1 MRLEDSLV
9 LNRHFHM
16 LLGADSI
23 DDLKTSL
30 NNCNE
35 GVGPDGH
42 SYFLGIILGQT
53 GLKIEREDLERYDF
67 NVMGYES
74 RLSRARGRFTLKYF
88 QYLAALFTE
97 IFLDRL
103 TQDPEGL
110 LRELNKTVENL
121 RQTSATLR
129 TFPFFETDNLR
140 RLAFFMATGSGKTL
154 LLHINLWQIF
164 YYLKN
169 GLHPEALVKRADGRA
184 EFDNII
190 LITPGDGLSAQHLGD
205 FSESGIDASLFID
218 DRDGIGLFGPR
229 VKVIEIHKLTEERSK
244 DGVSLLI
251 DEIGPYNLVF
261 VDEGHKG
268 TGSEARTW
276 KGRQQKLSEKGFL
289 FEYSATFAQ
298 AIAAVSQRARTSLL
312 EEYGKSIIFD
322 FSYSH
327 FFTDGYGKNFKV
339 LNLSRAR
346 ESHAQELMLGGLL
359 TYFHQ
364 ISLFMKHRR
373 KYHPFNIE
381 KPLWVLLGTSVSRK
395 KGAER
400 DNNKAA
406 KVERTDVVRVLAFIK
421 RFLEEPEWAA
431 NTIELILSGN
441 SGFKDQ
447 ETGGDLFASHIHH
460 ILGRSSRQVYKEIR
474 KDIFHGGGGLEVWEI
489 KNVDGELA
497 LRSSTVRGKESP
509 YFGVINIGDVAS
521 FKKLIKEQ
529 LEIEVQADSFSKSQF
544 KEIRMP
550 DSRVNILIGA
560 KKFIEGWSSWRV
572 SSMGLMNVGK
582 GEGSQIIQLFGRGV
596 RLKGKNMTLKRTEA
610 LPEVTSKPT
619 GIAHL
624 ETLYIF
630 GWNADFVGRFRDYI
644 EQENAGKDFYLETRL
659 MDPWPKLPIPVPD
672 DTFDVRDRTWTLK
685 ATRPFV
691 TIDLTPRVTTLT
703 SDGYAAAIQESSAE
717 YRSPADF
724 KKSETLNLLDVDSLY
739 ADLVEYKNLRTRE
752 GPGVFIPRPVLK
764 EVLQSSTLYLKE
776 DDAHNPQQLN
786 HGARQILRTYF
797 ERFLNQKIREE
808 ESKYTR
814 PGRLED
820 SWKDKAV
827 TRVYRLSVKPGTF
840 LDQIEALLLRG
851 DEVYKEKLLHPLP
864 RLHFDRH
871 LFNPLL
877 KDGGKEW
884 RKHVSVTPP
893 AIVESESRLIDD
905 IRRFWQKNQD
915 DEHYKECEI
924 FLLRNLPNVGIGLFS
939 RAGFYPD
946 FILWVKHRKRK
957 AVRVCFLEPH
967 GLHHGGISGNEGR
980 FAAFGQV
987 KALSKNKAFRDKNL
1001 ILDGFM
1007 LTRTDLSEIVDARG
1021 RSQEELEQ
1029 QYPLLWQ
1036 EGEYIRNI
1044 LKIE

>member
-16 LLGADSI
+16 FLGADSI

-30 NNCNE
+30 KYCQG

-42 SYFLGIILGQT
+42 SYFLGTILGRS

-67 NVMGYES
+67 HVMNYES
-74 RLSRARGRFTLKYF
+74 RLSKARGRFTLKYF
-88 QYLAALFTE
+88 QYLAVLYTE

-103 TQDPEGL
+103 TQDPKGL
-110 LRELNKTVENL
+110 LLELNNTVENL
-121 RQTSATLR
+121 RKDHAGLR
-129 TFPFFETDNLR
+129 TFPHFEPDHLR

-154 LLHINLWQIF
+154 ILHINLWQIF
-164 YYLKN
+164 YYLKK
-169 GLHPEALVKRADGRA
+169 GPHPEALVKRADGRA
-184 EFDNII
+184 KFDNII

-205 FSESGIDASLFID
+205 FAESGIDASLFVD

-229 VKVIEIHKLTEERSK
+229 VKVIEIHKLAEEPSRE
-244 DGVSLLI
+244 GVSLLI

-298 AIAAVSQRARTSLL
+298 AIAAVSQKARIALL

-322 FSYSH
+322 FSYGH

-339 LNLSRAR
+339 LNISKAR
-346 ESHAQELMLGGLL
+346 ETHAQELMLGGLL
-359 TYFHQ
+359 TYFNQ
-364 ISLFMKHRR
+364 ISLFMKYRR
-373 KYHPFNIE
+373 GYHPFNIE

-395 KGAER
+395 KGGER
-400 DNNKAA
+400 DTNKAA

-421 RFLEEPEWAA
+421 RFLEKPEWAI
-431 NTIELILSGN
+431 NIMEMILSGN

-460 ILGRSSRQVYKEIR
+460 LLGRSARQVYKEIR
-474 KDIFHGGGGLEVWEI
+474 KDIFHGGGGLEVWEL
-489 KNVDGELA
+489 KNVDGELG
-497 LRSSTVRGKESP
+497 LRSSTVRGKKSP

-544 KEIRMP
+544 EEIQKP
-550 DSRVNILIGA
+550 NSQVNILIGA

-596 RLKGKNMTLKRTEA
+596 RLKGKDMTLKRTEA
-610 LPEVTSKPT
+610 LPEVTSRPT

-672 DTFDVRDRTWTLK
+672 DTFDVRERTWTLE

-691 TIDLTPRVTTLT
+691 SIDLTPKVTTLT
-703 SDGYAAAIQESSAE
+703 SNGYAAAIQESSAE
-717 YRSPADF
+717 YRSPTDF
-724 KKSETLNLLDVDSLY
+724 KKSETFNMLDMDFLY
-739 ADLVEYKNLRTRE
+739 AELVDYKNLRTRE
-752 GPGVFIPRPVLK
+752 GPGVFIPRPAIK
-764 EVLQSSTLYLKE
+764 EILQSSTLYLKK

-797 ERFLNQKIREE
+797 ERYLNRKIREA
-808 ESKYTR
+808 ESKYAR

-827 TRVYRLSVKPGTF
+827 TRVYRLRVKPGSF
-840 LDQIEALLLRG
+840 LDRIEALLLRG
-851 DEVYKEKLLHPLP
+851 EEVYKENLQHPLP
-864 RLHFDRH
+864 RLHFDKH
-871 LFNPLL
+871 LFHPLL
-877 KDGGKEW
+877 SDGGKEW
-884 RKHVSVTPP
+884 RKHVSITPP
-893 AIVESESRLIDD
+893 AIVESENRLIAD
-905 IRRFWQKNQD
+905 IKEFWQKNQD
-915 DEHYKECEI
+915 IKPYEEYEI

-946 FILWVKHRKRK
+946 FILWVKHKKRK
-957 AVRVCFLEPH
+957 AVRICFLEPH
-967 GLHHGGISGNEGR
+967 GLHHGGISGNADR
-980 FAAFGQV
+980 FAALGQL
-987 KALSKNKAFRDKNL
+987 KALSKVKAFCDKHL

-1007 LTRTDLSEIVDARG
+1007 LTRTYLSEIVDAGG
-1021 RSQEELEQ
+1021 RSQAELENK
-1029 QYPLLWQ
+1029 YPLLWQ
-1036 EGEYIRNI
+1036 EGNYIKKMLT
-1044 LKIE
+1044 LK